1 MRALK
6 FILPAL
12 LLFVSCRTEP
22 SGQDIYAVESLDALS
37 GFKVAT
43 GAGSSYDLM
52 LSEIPGV
59 EVVRIGVGELLLSVE
74 RGMSDFCL
82 MDATQAQMAHLESRG
97 LEVRMSGIMK
107 STASAGFRL
116 DDSDLCN
123 EFNAFLA
130 EFKESG
136 EYDRWN
142 SQWRSDCDSMAEAL
156 VSRPRPQGGRSIRV
170 GVTNDIFPYIYIKDG
185 NLTGME
191 VDIMEH
197 FCNSAGIVPEYI
209 AQEFTTLIPA
219 LNSGKI
225 DVILSHMR
233 VTEERSKQVLFSAPY
248 IDGGGALICKSP
260 TSVKSEMAGIWQR
273 LKNSIERNL
282 IRENRWQMLVE
293 GLYQT
298 LLISLLSILAGTLIG
313 ILLCVVRMSRRKWV
327 ADTSKAVIDLVR
339 GIPILVLLMIMCYV
353 VFASSRLSALWI
365 AVLSFGLYYGAYFSE
380 IFRTGMMSVD
390 PGQWEAGEA
399 LGLKKFQTLR
409 LVVLPQALMSIIP
422 VFKGE
427 VIALIKGTSIVG
439 YVAVMDLTRAGDIIR
454 SRTLDAFFP
463 LIIVTIV
470 YFFLSR
476 IAGRALD
483 ALNRKVTPKSKTV

>member
-1 MRALK
+1 MKVLK
-6 FILPAL
+6 FIIPL
-12 LLFVSCRTEP
+12 LLFFASCKTEQ
-22 SGQDIYAVESLDALS
+22 SLRDIRAVESIDALP

-43 GAGSSYDLM
+43 AAGGSYDIM

-59 EVVRIGVGELLLSVE
+59 DVIRIGVGELLLAVE
-74 RGMSDFCL
+74 KGMADFCL
-82 MDATQAQMAHLESRG
+82 MDETQAQMAHLESRG
-97 LEVRMSGIMK
+97 LEVRVNGIMR

-116 DDSDLCN
+116 HDSELCN

-130 EFKESG
+130 EFRRSG
-136 EYDRWN
+136 EYDRWD
-142 SQWRSDCDSMAEAL
+142 SLWRSNCDSMAEAL
-156 VSRPRPQGGRSIRV
+156 ICKTRPQGDRTIRV
-170 GVTNDIFPYIYIKDG
+170 GVTNNIFPYIYIKDG

-197 FCNSAGIVPEYI
+197 FCKSAGIVPEYI

-219 LNSGKI
+219 LTSGKI

-248 IDGGGALICKSP
+248 IDGGGALICKSLA
-260 TSVKSEMAGIWQR
+260 SVKPEKAGIRQG
-273 LKNSIERNL
+273 LKNSINRNL
-282 IRENRWQMLVE
+282 LKEKRWQLLVE

-298 LLISLLSILAGTLIG
+298 ILISVLSILVGTMVG
-313 ILLCVVRMSRRKWV
+313 ILLCRVRMSRRNWV
-327 ADTSKAVIDLVR
+327 INTSKVVIDLVR

-353 VFASSRLSALWI
+353 IFASSRISALWI
-365 AVLSFGLYYGAYFSE
+365 SVFSFGLYYGAYFCE
-380 IFRTGMMSVD
+380 IFRTGMMSVNR
-390 PGQWEAGEA
+390 GQWEAGAA
-399 LGLKKFQTLR
+399 LGLRKFQTFR
-409 LVVLPQALMSIIP
+409 LVVLPQALTSVIP
-422 VFKGE
+422 VFKGD

-476 IAGRALD
+476 IVGRVLD
-483 ALNRKVTPKSKTV
+483 ALNRKVTPKGKTV

>member
-6 FILPAL
+6 FIIPAL

-22 SGQDIYAVESLDALS
+22 SRPDIYAVESLDGLS

-43 GAGSSYDLM
+43 GAGGSYDLM

-74 RGMSDFCL
+74 KGMSDFCL
-82 MDATQAQMAHLESRG
+82 MDATQAQMAHLEDRG

-116 DDSDLCN
+116 DDQDLCN
-123 EFNAFLA
+123 EFNAFLTG
-130 EFKESG
+130 FKESG

-142 SQWRSDCDSMAEAL
+142 SQWRSDCDAMADAL
-156 VSRPRPQGGRSIRV
+156 INRPRPQGGRTIRV
-170 GVTNDIFPYIYIKDG
+170 GVTNDIFPYIYVKDG

-233 VTEERSKQVLFSAPY
+233 VTEERAKQVLFSEPY

-260 TSVKSEMAGIWQR
+260 TPAKAEKPGIWQR
-273 LKNSIERNL
+273 MKISIERNL

-298 LLISLLSILAGTLIG
+298 ILISLLSILAGTLIG

-327 ADTSKAVIDLVR
+327 VDTSKVVIDLIR

-353 VFASSRLSALWI
+353 IFASSRIPSLWL
-365 AVLSFGLYYGAYFSE
+365 AVFSFGLYYGAYFCE
-380 IFRTGMMSVD
+380 IFRTGMMSVS
-390 PGQWEAGEA
+390 PGQWEAGAA
-399 LGLKKFQTLR
+399 LGLKKIQTLR
-409 LVVLPQALMSIIP
+409 LVVLPQALISIIP
-422 VFKGE
+422 VFKGD

-439 YVAVMDLTRAGDIIR
+439 YVAVMDLTRAGDLIR

-476 IAGRALD
+476 IAGRGLD
-483 ALNRKVTPKSKTV
+483 ALNRKITPKSKAV